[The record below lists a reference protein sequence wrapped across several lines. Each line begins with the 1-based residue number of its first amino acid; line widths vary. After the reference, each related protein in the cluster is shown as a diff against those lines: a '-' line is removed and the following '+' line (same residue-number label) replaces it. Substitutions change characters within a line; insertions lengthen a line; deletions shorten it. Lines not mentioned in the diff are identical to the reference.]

1 MSNNQIE
8 EAIQETKKELNKLKP
23 CKHCIYAA
31 NACTWCTKCGTKIN
45 PYQYGCRHFM
55 TNEDAI
61 RKIAEEEYRKYCAE
75 RAKTTLEL
83 DIMGY
88 TINAA
93 SIMLEKID
101 KDIERSYASIKE
113 PTDESLKNR
122 AKSKQNRDR
131 LRKAYAEMKYRAQDI
146 RNTYDRYIEYFFTHQ
161 FTDEKGNYNGFE
173 SDKNLANSGVITKFI
188 KMFVD
193 RCLDNQENAE
203 KILAYISSLPGSGY
217 LSEHDFNNG
226 IIRK

>member
-31 NACTWCTKCGTKIN
+31 NACTWCSKCGTKIN

-61 RKIAEEEYRKYCAE
+61 RKIAEEEYKKYCAE
-75 RAKTTLEL
+75 RAKATLEL

-101 KDIERSYASIKE
+101 KDIERSYAAIKE

-122 AKSKQNRDR
+122 AKSKQNRER
-131 LRKAYAEMKYRAQDI
+131 LRKAFAQMKFNANDM

-161 FTDEKGNYNGFE
+161 FTDEQGNYNGYE

-203 KILAYISSLPGSGY
+203 KILEYISSLPGSGY